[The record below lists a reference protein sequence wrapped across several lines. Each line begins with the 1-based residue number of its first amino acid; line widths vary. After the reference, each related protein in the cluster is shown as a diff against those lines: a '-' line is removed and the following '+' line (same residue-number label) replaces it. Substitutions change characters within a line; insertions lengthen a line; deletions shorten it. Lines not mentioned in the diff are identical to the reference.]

1 MSGVNS
7 KGSERFAVAAVVAPG
22 ALTAEAK
29 SSGWVDMRL
38 YNRLVGIIST
48 GTLGASATVD
58 GKWVQADNAGGDN
71 PQDSNI
77 TALTQIVK
85 ASGDNKQAV
94 MNFDPS
100 QSDYPTKPFVKL
112 VVTVGTAT
120 SDGAAIVL
128 GIDPRHQPATDFDP
142 ASVVQVVA

>member
-1 MSGVNS
+1 MYVNS
-7 KGSERFAVAAVVAPG
+7 KGSERIAVAAVVEPG
-22 ALTAEAK
+22 ALTVGAK

-38 YNRLVGIIST
+38 YNRLLGIIST
-48 GTLGASATVD
+48 GTLGIAATVD
-58 GKWVQADNAGGDN
+58 GKWVQADNSSGTN

-94 MNFDPS
+94 MNFNPE

-112 VVTVGTAT
+112 VVTVGAAT
-120 SDGAAIVL
+120 SDAAAFVL
-128 GIDPRHQPATDFDP
+128 GIDSRHKPVTDLDPAT
-142 ASVVQVVA
+142 VVQVVA